1 MINAVGNRMTREI
14 SRQQRLASDI
24 EKTQIQISSSKRLQ
38 RMSDDPVA
46 SRRIS
51 NITAA
56 QSSMSNWQLNLT
68 TASGMVSQGESVMK
82 SVSAL
87 LQRVNDL
94 SMTAVNGTM
103 DDSSRQTIS
112 AEIQSIADEI
122 DNLTAS
128 RGSNGEPLFSA
139 IPHVMRFDTDIAF
152 APLPAAG
159 DVFAINGVSLSA
171 SLRDVANNIAT
182 GNEADM
188 GTDRDVVMNMI
199 GHVAD
204 QHAGI
209 GLAAGRLDRIA
220 ESLDLRAISVKDERS
235 GLEDT
240 DLAEAISLLKAQDL
254 TLSAAQ
260 ATFAQI
266 NRRTLFDI
274 LS

>member
-51 NITAA
+51 TINAA

-103 DDSSRQTIS
+103 DASSRQTIS

-182 GNEADM
+182 GNEAGM

>member
-51 NITAA
+51 TITAA

-182 GNEADM
+182 GNEAGM

>member
-51 NITAA
+51 TITAA

-182 GNEADM
+182 GNEAGM

-220 ESLDLRAISVKDERS
+220 ESLDLRSISVKDERS

>member
-51 NITAA
+51 TITAA

-103 DDSSRQTIS
+103 DASSRQTIS

-182 GNEADM
+182 GNEAGM

>member
-51 NITAA
+51 TITTA
-56 QSSMSNWQLNLT
+56 QSSMSSWQLNLT

-94 SMTAVNGTM
+94 SMTAINGTM
-103 DDSSRQTIS
+103 DGSSRETIA

-122 DNLTAS
+122 DNLTAT
-128 RGSNGEPLFSA
+128 RGSNGEALFSA
-139 IPHVMRFDTDIAF
+139 VPRVMRFDTDIAF

-182 GNEADM
+182 SNEAGM
-188 GTDRDVVMNMI
+188 ETDRDVVMGMI

-204 QHAGI
+204 QHAGV
-209 GLAAGRLDRIA
+209 GLAAGRLDRIT
-220 ESLDLRAISVKDERS
+220 ESLDLRSISVKDERS

-260 ATFAQI
+260 ATFSQI

>member
-51 NITAA
+51 TITAA

-103 DDSSRQTIS
+103 DASSRQTIS

-182 GNEADM
+182 GNEAGM

-209 GLAAGRLDRIA
+209 GLAAGRLDRIG